1 MQALHIN
8 GNDLTLEAVREVAQ
22 PDVRRPVLLD
32 PDARE
37 AVNRARAVVDT
48 LVANNRISY
57 AITTG
62 VGKLSDVHIVG
73 DQVRELQI
81 NLVRS
86 HAVGVGEPLS
96 IPDTRAMML
105 LRANSLAKGNS
116 GIRGISIDT
125 ICEMLNRGVTP
136 MVPSQGSVGASGDLA
151 PLAHL
156 ALALIGEGECLDE
169 KGGRIPSAEAL
180 KRAQIKPLVL
190 EAKEAV
196 SLINGTQA
204 MLAIG
209 ILMVLAAETLVDTAD
224 VIGAMACDALKGTNV
239 AFDERIQKARPHAGQ
254 IRTAANLRRL
264 LEQSQIRDSHRDCGR
279 VQDAYSLRC
288 IPQVHGAVRD
298 TLAHCRS
305 VFETE
310 TNSAVD
316 NPLVFVKNP
325 KAMDGEGDVL
335 SGGNFHGEPLA
346 FALDFLAIALSALAG
361 ISERRLERM
370 VNPALSEGLPPFLAP
385 GAGMNSGFMMP
396 QVTAAAL
403 VSENKVL
410 SHPASVDSITTS
422 GNKEDF
428 VSMGMTAASKLKRVV
443 ENTRNTLAIEAM
455 AAAQAIDFLAP
466 LKTSK
471 PLQQAHAA
479 IRAVCATMEKDRV
492 MYRGFRTH
500 CEFDC
505 ERQAGRRSALN
516 ILTKI
521 CPLEICHHDHELAE
535 GKGPATRFS
544 PTPRCLMRS
553 RRERI
558 AVYSHPLSALDSPRF
573 NASPPRGAPELSA
586 FSP

>member
-1 MQALHIN
+1 MKALHIN
-8 GNDLTLEAVREVAQ
+8 GNDLTLEAVRDVALA
-22 PDVRRPVLLD
+22 DVRRPVLLD

-37 AVNRARAVVDT
+37 AVNRARAVVDA
-48 LVANNRISY
+48 LVANNKISY

-73 DQVRELQI
+73 DQIRELQV

-86 HAVGVGEPLS
+86 HAVGVGSPLAL
-96 IPDTRAMML
+96 PDTRAMML
-105 LRANSLAKGNS
+105 LRANSLSKGHS
-116 GIRGISIDT
+116 GVRAIVIDT
-125 ICEMLNRGVTP
+125 LCEMLNRGVTP

-156 ALALIGEGECLDE
+156 ALALIGEGECFNE
-169 KGGRIPSAEAL
+169 AERGARVPSAEAL

-204 MLAIG
+204 MLAVG
-209 ILMVLAAETLVDTAD
+209 TLMLLAAETLVDTAD
-224 VIGAMACDALKGTNV
+224 VIGAMTCDALKGTNV
-239 AFDERIQKARPHAGQ
+239 AFDERIQTARPHAGQ
-254 IRTAANLRRL
+254 IKTAANLRRL
-264 LEQSQIRDSHRDCGR
+264 LEQSEIRQSHRDCGR

-298 TLAHCRS
+298 TLAHCRA

-310 TNSAVD
+310 MNSAVD

-335 SGGNFHGEPLA
+335 SGGNFHGQPLA
-346 FALDFLAIALSALAG
+346 FALDFLAIALSGLAG

-410 SHPASVDSITTS
+410 AHPASVDSITTS

-428 VSMGMTAASKLKRVV
+428 VSMGMTAANKLKRVV

-471 PLQQAHAA
+471 PLQAAHAA

-492 MYRGFRTH
+492 MYQDFARIAELIASG
-500 CEFDC
+500 
-505 ERQAGRRSALN
+505 
-516 ILTKI
+516 K
-521 CPLEICHHDHELAE
+521 LAE
-535 GKGPATRFS
+535 VVR
-544 PTPRCLMRS
+544 
-553 RRERI
+553 
-558 AVYSHPLSALDSPRF
+558 
-573 NASPPRGAPELSA
+573 
-586 FSP
+586 

>member
-1 MQALHIN
+1 LNALHIN
-8 GNDLTLEAVREVAQ
+8 GNDLTLEAVREVAY
-22 PDVRRPVLLD
+22 PGIRRPVLLD

-37 AVNRARAVVDT
+37 AVNRARAVVDA
-48 LVANNRISY
+48 LVAGNKISY

-73 DQVRELQI
+73 DQVGQLQI

-96 IPDTRAMML
+96 IADTRAMMI

-116 GIRGISIDT
+116 GVRAITIDT

-156 ALALIGEGECLDE
+156 ALALIGEGECFNEDE
-169 KGGRIPSAEAL
+169 KGARMASAEAL

-209 ILMVLAAETLVDTAD
+209 ALALLAAETLVDTAD
-224 VIGAMACDALKGTNV
+224 VIGAMACDALQGTNV

-264 LEQSQIRDSHRDCGR
+264 LEQSEIRASHRDCGR

-288 IPQVHGAVRD
+288 IPQVHGAARD
-298 TLAHCRS
+298 TLAHCRA

-370 VNPALSEGLPPFLAP
+370 VNPALNEGLPPFLAP

-410 SHPASVDSITTS
+410 AHPASVDSITTS

-428 VSMGMTAASKLKRVV
+428 VSMGMTAANKLKKVV

-492 MYRGFRTH
+492 MYQDF
-500 CEFDC
+500 
-505 ERQAGRRSALN
+505 A
-516 ILTKI
+516 
-521 CPLEICHHDHELAE
+521 
-535 GKGPATRFS
+535 
-544 PTPRCLMRS
+544 
-553 RRERI
+553 RI
-558 AVYSHPLSALDSPRF
+558 AELI
-573 NASPPRGAPELSA
+573 ASGKVAAVLR
-586 FSP
+586 

>member
-1 MQALHIN
+1 MNALHIN
-8 GNDLTLEAVREVAQ
+8 GNDLTLEAVREVA
-22 PDVRRPVLLD
+22 VEKRPVLLA

-37 AVNRARAVVDT
+37 AVNRARAVVDA
-48 LVANNRISY
+48 LVASNQISY

-73 DQVRELQI
+73 DQVRELQV

-86 HAVGVGEPLS
+86 HAVGVGEPLA

-116 GIRGISIDT
+116 GVRGITIDT
-125 ICEMLNRGVTP
+125 ICEMLNRGVSP
-136 MVPSQGSVGASGDLA
+136 FVPSQGSVGASGDLA

-156 ALALIGEGECLDE
+156 ALALIGEGECFSESE
-169 KGGRIPSAEAL
+169 KGARIASTEAL

-209 ILMVLAAETLVDTAD
+209 ALMLLAAETLVDTAD

-239 AFDERIQKARPHAGQ
+239 AFDERIHNARPHTGQ

-264 LEQSQIRDSHRDCGR
+264 LEQSEIRDSHRDCGR

-298 TLAHCRS
+298 TLAHCRR

-410 SHPASVDSITTS
+410 AHPASVDSITTS

-428 VSMGMTAASKLKRVV
+428 VSMGMTAANKLKKVV

-479 IRAVCATMEKDRV
+479 IRSVCRTMEKDRV
-492 MYRGFRTH
+492 MYQDF
-500 CEFDC
+500 
-505 ERQAGRRSALN
+505 A
-516 ILTKI
+516 
-521 CPLEICHHDHELAE
+521 
-535 GKGPATRFS
+535 
-544 PTPRCLMRS
+544 
-553 RRERI
+553 RI
-558 AVYSHPLSALDSPRF
+558 AELI
-573 NASPPRGAPELSA
+573 ASGRVAAVLR
-586 FSP
+586 